1 MDTDRR
7 VKLSE
12 VAASKPVPDE
22 TLERNTKLPLNDE
35 GSEQRVRQAQSDA
48 SFLDSLKK
56 ELERR

>member
-1 MDTDRR
+1 MDGEKR

-12 VAASKPVPDE
+12 VVASKRVPDE
-22 TLERNTKLPLNDE
+22 TLERNTKVPLNDE
-35 GSEQRVRQAQSDA
+35 SSEQRVRQARSDA

>member
-1 MDTDRR
+1 MDAEKR

-12 VAASKPVPDE
+12 VAASKRVPDE
-22 TLERNTKLPLNDE
+22 TLERNTKVPLNDE
-35 GSEQRVRQAQSDA
+35 SSEQRVRQARSDA